1 MNPGRLAP
9 PKLMLLMTLC
19 PFRLEREEKVKID
32 INTIDRDQDAASSC
46 RPQAKGSLF
55 SQSLKIQGYIYT

>member
-1 MNPGRLAP
+1 MNPDRLAP
-9 PKLMLLMTLC
+9 PKHMLALC

-32 INTIDRDQDAASSC
+32 INTIGRDQDAASC
-46 RPQAKGSLF
+46 GGPQAKDSLF